1 MYSKDVL
8 RVFGSCGI
16 VSMVHELRFSVP
28 KKLSTQAL
36 SQELPMRL
44 MLGVMPCVVSI
55 CWFCHAAY

>member
-1 MYSKDVL
+1 
-8 RVFGSCGI
+8 
-16 VSMVHELRFSVP
+16 
-28 KKLSTQAL
+28 L